1 MLPSLVEYVPMK
13 KIYHG
18 ALQEIEKKLR
28 DDIAFARRDDIFHPV
43 VVLVPSNLAGVHL
56 RRSLAC
62 SGGSF
67 CRVRFLTPA
76 DLASMLAENN
86 PDYSLHH
93 REMPPF
99 GEKWLVALTAY
110 EAAGGYFGPVTGRP
124 GFSEALLQTF
134 QELEEAGLEQVPLA
148 PGGDENRIAELQRLY
163 RRYRELRRP
172 FINREAA
179 FTAAARL
186 DRHPFFTIALY
197 GIYRLSLPEKKLLSA
212 LAERNPV
219 AVYWQESA
227 IKFAAVKHLQR
238 WFQQQGFTGERLPS
252 RQDHS
257 SNLASLQKHLFQ
269 PSHGETDPQNGDG
282 SLEFICAP
290 DEVGE
295 VEEITR
301 EMIALARGGVRFG
314 EMAVVLPQA
323 GYAGMFAEKLA
334 AAGIPYYLA
343 GGLPLSRTRAGRS
356 FLLLLEMIGSDY
368 PRQKVMELFTYA
380 PFDYRRV
387 LKITSGSSA
396 NPVLWDH
403 LTLQAGVIRGR
414 RHWRETLV
422 RFKQRLQRQAAADE
436 EAGADE
442 VAVRAREQ
450 LLQLEALL
458 DFLELFFKMLHRFAG
473 CRSWTDLTAAAEEP
487 VGRLFY
493 SGEEQQALLQLFK
506 MLRRLDECGGE
517 FALKPALE
525 LLRSSL
531 QVATLPRGK
540 FQHEGINL
548 LPLSSA
554 AALSFPV
561 LFLPGL
567 AEKIAPAPARPDP
580 LLPELERIALSGELP
595 LRRHKLDWE
604 ALLFTLAVGGAVQKA
619 VLTWPRA
626 SAAGGREQLPSY
638 FLSRC
643 GEALCALRLGH
654 DQLSRLPGYRY
665 IAADSVRKNIA
676 NPISA
681 VEYDLNCRSSLPR
694 EHLLE
699 YYRLLSPGLS
709 DLMAADLSRFHRRW
723 TTYDGIFTRSD
734 PKNLLAAH
742 LARFDGTV
750 SATALE
756 DYARC
761 PYSYFLKRLLGLS
774 LLEEPETVLSVA
786 PPERG
791 RLLHRVLELFY
802 SRAAGQGLL
811 PVELYP
817 EKCRSLMSLVC
828 REQFDR
834 VPAQERPPF
843 SFLWQVQRRSFEE
856 TLQAL
861 LEWEIEA
868 ADGFVPTGFEVP
880 FGSTGAAGTG
890 ELPVTLDLNSGK
902 TLFFQGRID
911 RIDRRQGQVRVID
924 YKTGRKKFKDE
935 SMAGGEALQLP
946 VYLLAAQRI
955 FKPDEP
961 EAAAAYAYHLSPQG
975 VRTVLFSGDSW
986 PEKEQLL
993 GEAVE
998 IIDEGIARG
1007 RYFPYPN
1014 PACRYCNYAEICGP
1028 DIDRIYR
1035 CKAADP
1041 ILSSFLKLKE
1051 AFV

>member
-1 MLPSLVEYVPMK
+1 MPPFLVEYVPMK
-13 KIYHG
+13 RIYHG
-18 ALQEIEKKLR
+18 ALKEIEKKLR
-28 DDIAFARRDDIFHPV
+28 NDIAFARRDDIFYPV
-43 VVLVPSNLAGVHL
+43 VVLVPSNLAGVYL
-56 RRSLAC
+56 RRSLAR
-62 SGGSF
+62 SGGSY
-67 CRVRFLTPA
+67 CRVRFLTLS

-99 GEKWLVALTAY
+99 GEKWLVALTAR
-110 EAAGGYFGPVTGRP
+110 EAAGGYFGPVAGRP

-148 PGGDENRIAELQRLY
+148 PGGDERRVTALQRLY
-163 RRYRELRRP
+163 RRYRELHRP

-186 DRHPFFTIALY
+186 DRHPSFMVALY
-197 GIYRLSLPEKKLLSA
+197 GIYQLSVPEKKLLAA
-212 LAERNPV
+212 LAGRNPV
-219 AVYWQESA
+219 TVYWQESA
-227 IKFAAVKHLQR
+227 IEFAAVKHLQR
-238 WFQQQGFTGERLPS
+238 WFQGQGFSKERLPS
-252 RQDHS
+252 PQDEGG
-257 SNLASLQKHLFQ
+257 NLARLQKYLFQ
-269 PSHGETDPQNGDG
+269 PSSGETAPENGDG
-282 SLEFICAP
+282 SLEFISAP

-301 EMIALARGGVRFG
+301 EMITLARGGVRLG
-314 EMAVVLPQA
+314 EMAVLLPQA

-356 FLLLLEMIGSDY
+356 FLLVLEMIGSDY
-368 PRQKVMELFTYA
+368 PRQKVTELFTYA
-380 PFDYRRV
+380 PFDYRRI
-387 LKITSGSSA
+387 LKITGGGSA
-396 NPVLWDH
+396 NPALWDH
-403 LTLQAGVIRGR
+403 LTLQAGVIKGR
-414 RHWRETLV
+414 RHWNEALE
-422 RFKQRLQRQAAADE
+422 RFKRRLQGK
-436 EAGADE
+436 AGADE
-442 VAVRAREQ
+442 NAEADGATVRAREQ
-450 LLQLEALL
+450 LLQLELLL
-458 DFLELFFKMLHRFAG
+458 DFLQLFFKLLHRFDR
-473 CRSWTDLTAAAEEP
+473 CRSWTGLTAAAEEL

-506 MLRRLDECGGE
+506 RLRRLDECGGE

-531 QVATLPRGK
+531 QVTALPRGK
-540 FQHEGINL
+540 FQQEGVNL

-554 AALSFPV
+554 AALRFPV
-561 LFLPGL
+561 MFFPGL

-580 LLPELERIALSGELP
+580 LLPELERIALAGELP
-595 LRRHKLDWE
+595 LRRHKLDYE
-604 ALLFTLAVGGAVQKA
+604 ALLFTLAVGGAAQKA

-626 SAAGGREQLPSY
+626 SAAGSREQLPSY

-643 GEALCALRLGH
+643 GEALCAFRLGH
-654 DQLSRLPGYRY
+654 DQLFRLPGYRY
-665 IAADSVRKNIA
+665 IAADSVKKNIA

-681 VEYDLNCRSSLPR
+681 VEYDLNCCSSLPR
-694 EHLLE
+694 AQLLE
-699 YYRLLSPGLS
+699 YYRLLAPALS
-709 DLMAADLSRFHRRW
+709 DLLAADLSRLQRRW

-734 PKNLLAAH
+734 SQNLLAAR
-742 LARFDGTV
+742 LARSGGHI

-761 PYSYFLKRLLGLS
+761 PYSFLLKRLLGLAP
-774 LLEEPETVLSVA
+774 LEEPEALLGLA
-786 PPERG
+786 PLERG

-834 VPAQERPPF
+834 VPVQERPAF
-843 SFLWQVQRRSFEE
+843 SFLWQLQRRLFEE

-868 ADGFVPTGFEVP
+868 AGGFIPTGFEVP
-880 FGSTGAAGTG
+880 FGADGAAGTG
-890 ELPVTLDLNSGK
+890 EIPVALGLNSGK

-911 RIDRRQGQVRVID
+911 RIDRRKGQVRVID
-924 YKTGRKKFKDE
+924 YKTGRKKFKDG

-946 VYLLAAQRI
+946 VYLLAALRI
-955 FKPDEP
+955 FQPEEP

-975 VRTVLFSGDSW
+975 VKTVLYSGDSW

-993 GEAVE
+993 REAVE

-1014 PACRYCNYAEICGP
+1014 PACRYCNYTEICGP
-1028 DIDRIYR
+1028 DIERIYR
-1035 CKAADP
+1035 RKAADP